1 MPVCPACKTEQ
12 KKRKDGACPN
22 CGARI
27 EIHDGLWFH
36 LGTGSP
42 SLKVVRHL
50 EKCITDSVNKGREKK
65 IIFTIPEKSAQFK
78 RELVTASRYIDQAG
92 GDVDLVIE
100 ALDILFAHK
109 RFSWRSW
116 NSLLQMMRDLPLAIT
131 IAQANRE
138 LVLARSRVDSTAFQ
152 SVMQKENIFA

>member
-12 KKRKDGACPN
+12 KKRKNDACPN

-27 EIHDGLWFH
+27 EIHDGMWF
-36 LGTGSP
+36 LMGAGSP
-42 SLKVVRHL
+42 SLRVVRHL

-65 IIFTIPEKSAQFK
+65 ILYTIPEKSAQFK

-100 ALDILFAHK
+100 ALDILFTHK

-116 NSLLQMMRDLPLAIT
+116 NSLVGMVDYPLALT
-131 IAQANRE
+131 IAKANRE
-138 LVLARSRVDSTAFQ
+138 QALARNAASSTAYQ
-152 SVMQKENIFA
+152 EVMQKENIFA

>member
-50 EKCITDSVNKGREKK
+50 EKCITDAVNKGRERK

-92 GDVDLVIE
+92 GDVDLVID
-100 ALDILFAHK
+100 ALDILFTHK

-116 NSLLQMMRDLPLAIT
+116 NSLIGMRDFSLALAI
-131 IAQANRE
+131 AKANRE
-138 LVLARSRVDSTAFQ
+138 QALARNIASNTAYQ
-152 SVMQKENIFA
+152 AVMQKENIFA